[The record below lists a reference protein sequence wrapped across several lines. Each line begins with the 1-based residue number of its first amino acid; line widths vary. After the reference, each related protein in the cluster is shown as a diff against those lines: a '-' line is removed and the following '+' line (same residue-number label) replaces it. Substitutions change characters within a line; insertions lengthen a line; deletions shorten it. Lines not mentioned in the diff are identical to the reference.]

1 MKNDSTPSEGWASEL
16 QMHKKQTLSKASPEI
31 KGLDVVKYYDA
42 DFVEEFITE
51 LIAKARQEITDWS
64 LEQQEKAY
72 SIGRDIGRQE
82 ERREIVDK
90 LKDACSDYCFIGDGS
105 SDSSEETMRMSE
117 HLIKHMGLEYLEEE

>member
-1 MKNDSTPSEGWASEL
+1 MKNESTPSEGWEERFNKL
-16 QMHKKQTLSKASPEI
+16 
-31 KGLDVVKYYDA
+31 VKEFKDNTVWITHLIFK
-42 DFVEEFITE
+42 DFIQEE
-51 LIAKARQEITDWS
+51 IAKARQEITDWS